1 VQSGVVPSIVVHGDY
16 GRLGYETSF
25 KATGAR
31 SGIALVMPLYQS
43 RTDRCDTSM
52 KLQNELSKLEIAE
65 QLVTTGAMTE
75 GEFLELARKIKQE
88 TFGLDPEK

>member
-1 VQSGVVPSIVVHGDY
+1 
-16 GRLGYETSF
+16 
-25 KATGAR
+25 
-31 SGIALVMPLYQS
+31 
-43 RTDRCDTSM
+43 M
-52 KLQNELSKLEIAE
+52 KLQNALSKLEIAE